1 MTVVAGPDS
10 RGRLWGD
17 PIEERGPVSPRLVR
31 LNAATVEELDACPGV
46 GPALAARIRDER
58 AKGPFRDWDD
68 LARRVPGIG
77 DGTVDRLREAGVTLG
92 P

>member
-1 MTVVAGPDS
+1 MTVLAAADS

-17 PIEERGPVSPRLVR
+17 PVEERGPVSPRLVR
-31 LNAATVEELDACPGV
+31 LNEATAEELEACPGV
-46 GPALAARIRDER
+46 GPVLAARIRDER
-58 AKGPFRDWDD
+58 AKGPFRDWED

-77 DGTVDRLREAGVTLG
+77 EGMVARLRQAGVTLG